1 MGEIGTT
8 IEGFFT
14 DLEGLL
20 MLISGSLAVIGVI
33 GLAIL
38 YLGSSWPL
46 ISDWKRDN
54 PKAASQVTIGLLLLI
69 FVGGGGMAALGIGT

>member
-33 GLAIL
+33 AV
-38 YLGSSWPL
+38 LGVIFLVIAVVVLGGSDARADSDAPAPSSVNRL
-46 ISDWKRDN
+46 MM
-54 PKAASQVTIGLLLLI
+54 I
-69 FVGGGGMAALGIGT
+69 FLPIKTTLKIF